1 MAAWRLIA
9 VVATGL
15 GIVAAGS
22 AVSQDREAAYTFGDK
37 RSGYLY
43 SLALFQT
50 MQDDDFANPAF
61 LWIDQGEE
69 NWVEVEGA
77 AGKSCA
83 SCHQDVTKTMK
94 GVGAVYPKYNAA
106 KKKVIN
112 LEQRINLCRTD
123 NMKAKAWKYES
134 SQLLAM
140 TAYVRHQ
147 SRGMPVSVSID
158 GPARPFYE
166 KGKTFFTRR
175 AGLFDMACTNCHVDN
190 AGKMLRGN
198 LLSQGHVNG
207 FPTYRQGW
215 QTLGSLHRMF
225 NVCNIRLR
233 AAVYPAG
240 SDEYV
245 NLELYTTH
253 RSKGLKIETPSV
265 RR

>member
-1 MAAWRLIA
+1 MKGKLLTAIIMAGF
-9 VVATGL
+9 VG
-15 GIVAAGS
+15 AGAGV
-22 AVSQDREAAYTFGDK
+22 AVSQDKTAQFTAGEK
-37 RSGYLY
+37 RSGYLF
-43 SLALFQT
+43 SKPSTQAV
-50 MQDDDFANPAF
+50 QDDDFANPAF
-61 LWIDQGEE
+61 LWIDQGEQL
-69 NWVEVEGA
+69 WAKSDDA

-83 SCHQDVTKTMK
+83 SCHQDATKTMK
-94 GVGAVYPKYNAA
+94 GVGATYPKYNTA
-106 KKKVIN
+106 KKKPIN

-134 SQLLAM
+134 PQLLAM
-140 TAYVRHQ
+140 TAYVKHQ

-166 KGKTFFTRR
+166 KGKAFFTRR

-225 NVCNIRLR
+225 NVCNTRLR